1 MIKTWGK
8 HLAAIAV
15 LLVITI
21 AYFSPAVLDGKVIQ
35 QGDMLKADG
44 MGNSQMKQYEET
56 AEPGEFSAWSD
67 AMFGGM
73 PYVSGYGNPAPDL
86 PKYKWIES
94 PMKSLGYSDA
104 GMVLV
109 GLLSFYL
116 LMCVMGASWWLAL
129 GGAIAFA
136 LASYN
141 IIIIEA
147 GHITKAYVIAYMP
160 VTLAGLALLFKKKY
174 LWGAVLFLLGVA
186 LSINNSHPQITYYLM
201 LLCIFI
207 YMGFIVAKAKEK
219 DWKEVGKVTALVV
232 VCTILAILPGAKNLY
247 SMWDLSKHSIRGAS
261 ELTVNPD
268 NSQKEVS
275 TGLDKDYAFAWSY
288 GKSELLTLLVP
299 NAYGGG
305 SGGTLD
311 KDSEFYKAAKATGAQ
326 VGKEIQAPTY
336 WGDKS
341 FTSGPVYFGAVVCF
355 LFVLGMFVVRN
366 PMKWWLFAGAAFLTL
381 LALGRNLDWFNDFMF
396 HHLPM
401 YNKFRTV
408 EMALV
413 IPGLVAPL
421 IGFWGLKCILD
432 GEVDAKK
439 MKQGLIGALAITGG
453 LSFILWLMPTLLLSF
468 QSDYDSYYRLPEQF
482 YAALVADRKAL
493 ASADALRSLLF
504 ILATAALVF
513 WYFKAEN
520 KKMVGTVM
528 SVGVAILVLVDL
540 WTVDR
545 RYLNDSNYV
554 RPQKIKEHFTE
565 TVADK
570 VILQD
575 KSNFRV
581 LNLNNPFLETNT
593 SYYHHSIGGYHAAKL
608 RRYQELI
615 DHRLQMEIDSIIG
628 AFQTAKTLGDFD
640 RAFAVCPS
648 LNMLNTRYII
658 YNPEQPP
665 LLNQSAYGNAW
676 FVPNVEMVENAD
688 AEIAALDRID
698 PRHTAVVDKRFA
710 SLLQG
715 FTPQAD
721 STASIE
727 LESYRPNRLVYLTHA
742 ASEQL
747 AVFSEIY
754 YQPGWKAT
762 IDGKPAE
769 HLRADWILRAMR
781 IPAGEHEVV
790 FEFRPSGYVMAANVE
805 AYSSFLILLMV
816 IGAAGY
822 SLWKA
827 IRKP

>member
-1 MIKTWGK
+1 
-8 HLAAIAV
+8 
-15 LLVITI
+15 
-21 AYFSPAVLDGKVIQ
+21 
-35 QGDMLKADG
+35 
-44 MGNSQMKQYEET
+44 
-56 AEPGEFSAWSD
+56 
-67 AMFGGM
+67 
-73 PYVSGYGNPAPDL
+73 
-86 PKYKWIES
+86 
-94 PMKSLGYSDA
+94 
-104 GMVLV
+104 
-109 GLLSFYL
+109 
-116 LMCVMGASWWLAL
+116 
-129 GGAIAFA
+129 
-136 LASYN
+136 
-141 IIIIEA
+141 
-147 GHITKAYVIAYMP
+147 
-160 VTLAGLALLFKKKY
+160 
-174 LWGAVLFLLGVA
+174 
-186 LSINNSHPQITYYLM
+186 
-201 LLCIFI
+201 
-207 YMGFIVAKAKEK
+207 
-219 DWKEVGKVTALVV
+219 
-232 VCTILAILPGAKNLY
+232 
-247 SMWDLSKHSIRGAS
+247 
-261 ELTVNPD
+261 
-268 NSQKEVS
+268 
-275 TGLDKDYAFAWSY
+275 
-288 GKSELLTLLVP
+288 
-299 NAYGGG
+299 
-305 SGGTLD
+305 
-311 KDSEFYKAAKATGAQ
+311 
-326 VGKEIQAPTY
+326 
-336 WGDKS
+336 
-341 FTSGPVYFGAVVCF
+341 
-355 LFVLGMFVVRN
+355 
-366 PMKWWLFAGAAFLTL
+366 
-381 LALGRNLDWFNDFMF
+381 
-396 HHLPM
+396 
-401 YNKFRTV
+401 
-408 EMALV
+408 
-413 IPGLVAPL
+413 
-421 IGFWGLKCILD
+421 
-432 GEVDAKK
+432 
-439 MKQGLIGALAITGG
+439 
-453 LSFILWLMPTLLLSF
+453 
-468 QSDYDSYYRLPEQF
+468 
-482 YAALVADRKAL
+482 
-493 ASADALRSLLF
+493 
-504 ILATAALVF
+504 
-513 WYFKAEN
+513 
-520 KKMVGTVM
+520 MVGTVM
-528 SVGVAILVLVDL
+528 SVGVAILVLADL

-570 VILQD
+570 AILQD
-575 KSNFRV
+575 KSIFRV

-640 RAFAVCPS
+640 RAFAACPS

-676 FVPNVEMVENAD
+676 FVSNVEMVENAD